1 MGKIQGLRDS
11 EDKFISTSYLCLGIK
26 LQAAA
31 TALAPLQVEVR
42 AEMPVLPVLPR
53 VAPGEQCLGLLPRDG
68 SEETNPPSSTPQG
81 ASKTGAAEVQNVPWL
96 NQIHTPLLKY
106 VILVYFSLY
115 YSTYLYFFLLQHNS
129 YQKS

>member
-1 MGKIQGLRDS
+1 MGQIQGLQDS
-11 EDKFISTSYLCLGIK
+11 EEKFISTGYLCLGIK

-53 VAPGEQCLGLLPRDG
+53 VAPGEQCLVQGQNRDC
-68 SEETNPPSSTPQG
+68 SEEANPPSSTPQG
-81 ASKTGAAEVQNVPWL
+81 ASKTGAADVQNVLWL

-106 VILVYFSLY
+106 VIFHTS
-115 YSTYLYFFLLQHNS
+115 
-129 YQKS
+129 